1 MKDIYEVE
9 IFQERGFQRK
19 ECESCGRNFWTLDQD
34 RRTCGDTP
42 CDDYTFIDDPP
53 IEKEYT
59 HSEMEDEFLS
69 FFEESDHAAIERY
82 PVVARWR
89 DDIYLTIASIAD
101 FQPWVTS
108 GEAPPPANPLVVS
121 QPSIRLNDI
130 DNVGRS
136 GRHFTLFFMG
146 GHHAF
151 NREDNQIYWN
161 DETVA
166 LCHNFLVDALGIDPA
181 EITYVED
188 FWEGGGNAG
197 EDFEVNVKGLELAT
211 LVFMRYGFENGDR
224 HELPLKIVDTGYG
237 IERLVW
243 ASQGTPTSYEAIFA
257 PEVSKIKKMAG
268 VPSPPEDILRKHS
281 KLAGLMDIETG
292 RDLGMLRSRVSEET
306 GVEISELDRMMVPL
320 ENVHAIAD
328 HLRCLAF
335 MFGDGITPSN
345 EAGGY
350 LSRLVL
356 RRTSRLMRD
365 LELEESLTELMSLEL
380 DQLASD
386 FPRLGEK
393 RDYILEVVDLEEKR
407 YQETLDEGKRLV
419 SRKAS
424 SLKKEGK
431 SKIPTK
437 YLIEF
442 YDSHGLPP
450 EIVDEIAEKEGIEVD
465 VPEDFYMEV
474 AELHSS
480 SEKEEEEGVKEYE
493 GLDLEGL
500 SETEPLYYKSPY
512 KTQFEAEILE
522 KSGDFVILDR
532 TAFFPEGGGQPSDQ
546 GILRSKGGEG
556 DLEVK
561 DVQKERGIVIHEI
574 GQNDFEVGEEV
585 MGEIDW
591 DLRSTYMRH
600 HTATHVLLGALRKK
614 LGDHVWQHGVQK
626 GEESSR
632 LDFSHFKRISDEE
645 LREIEKMANRI
656 VFQNRD
662 VDSFWMDRN
671 EAEKKYG
678 HSLYQGGVVPGR
690 EIRIVDIEDWNA
702 QACAGTHCTKTG
714 EVGLIKIIGRERIQD
729 GVERLIF
736 ASGEPVL
743 EAIQGQEKMV
753 MQTAEV
759 LRSDPDEIDESV
771 QKLFDQWKEAEK
783 KLDSTL
789 ARLAKL
795 QADKIEG
802 EAEKFNDVE
811 IISEQVE
818 AGESEELIQIGENL
832 VEGND
837 RRVAILG
844 SGDGSASLVVMAG
857 EHAIEHGIH
866 CGEIASEAAKSLGGG
881 GGGKPKI
888 GQGGGSRVENLEE
901 AIKTAVESCKKR
913 VKGD

>member
-9 IFQERGFQRK
+9 IFQEQGFQRK
-19 ECESCGRNFWTLDQD
+19 ECESCGRNFWTLDPD

-42 CDDYTFIDDPP
+42 CDEYTFIDDPP
-53 IEKEYT
+53 IDKEYT
-59 HSEMEDEFLS
+59 HSEMENEFLS
-69 FFEESDHAAIERY
+69 FFEGSDHTTIERY

-151 NREDNQIYWN
+151 NSRDNQIYWN

-166 LCHNFLVDALGIDPA
+166 LCHDFLVNALDIEPA

-211 LVFMRYGFENGDR
+211 LVFMHYGFENGDR
-224 HELPLKIVDTGYG
+224 YELPLKIVDTGYG

-243 ASQGTPTSYEAIFA
+243 ASQGTPNSYEAIFS
-257 PEVSKIKKMAG
+257 PEVSKIKEMAG
-268 VPSPPEDILRKHS
+268 VSSPPEDILRKHS

-292 RDLGMLRSRVSEET
+292 RDLEMLRSRVSEEV
-306 GVEISELDRMMVPL
+306 GVDISELDRMMVPL
-320 ENVHAIAD
+320 ENVYAIAD

-356 RRTSRLMRD
+356 RRTLRLMRD
-365 LELEESLTELMSLEL
+365 LELEKPLTELMSLEL
-380 DQLASD
+380 DQLESG
-386 FPRLGEK
+386 FPQLGEK

-407 YQETLDEGKRLV
+407 YQETLDEGRRLV

-431 SKIPTK
+431 SRIPTQD
-437 YLIEF
+437 LIEF

-450 EIVDEIAEKEGIEVD
+450 EIVDEVAQKEGIEVD
-465 VPEDFYMEV
+465 VPEDFYMKV
-474 AELHSS
+474 AESHSS
-480 SEKEEEEGVKEYE
+480 SEKETDEKEKEFE
-493 GLDLEGL
+493 GLDLENL
-500 SETEPLYYKSPY
+500 SETEPIYYDNPY
-512 KTQFEAEILE
+512 KTQFEAKILE
-522 KSGDFVILDR
+522 KSGDFVVLDR
-532 TAFFPEGGGQPSDQ
+532 TAFFPEGGGQPPDQ
-546 GILRSKGGEG
+546 GVLRSKEG
-556 DLEVK
+556 DEELEVK
-561 DVQKERGIVIHEI
+561 DVQKENNIVIHEI
-574 GQNDFEVGEEV
+574 DQNNFEPGEEV
-585 MGEIDW
+585 VGRIDW

-626 GEESSR
+626 GKESSR
-632 LDFSHFKRISDEE
+632 LDVSHFKRISDEE

-656 VFQNRD
+656 VFQDRN
-662 VDSFWMDRN
+662 VDSFWMERN

-690 EIRIVDIEDWNA
+690 KIRIVDIEDWNA

-743 EAIQGQEKMV
+743 EAIQRQEKRV
-753 MQTAEV
+753 NEAAEI
-759 LRSDPDEIDESV
+759 LRSEPDEIDDAV
-771 QKLFDQWKEAEK
+771 QKIFGQWKEAK
-783 KLDSTL
+783 RKVDATL
-789 ARLAKL
+789 TRLAKL
-795 QADKIEG
+795 QADKIEKNT
-802 EAEKFNDVE
+802 EKFDGIDIVAE
-811 IISEQVE
+811 EVE
-818 AGESEELIQIGENL
+818 ADEFEELIQIGENL
-832 VEGND
+832 VEGNEG
-837 RRVAILG
+837 RVVILG
-844 SGDGSASLVVMAG
+844 SGNGSASLVVMAG
-857 EHAIEHGIH
+857 RDALSRGVH
-866 CGEIASEAAKSLGGG
+866 CGRIASKAAKPLGGG
-881 GGGKPKI
+881 GGGKPQV
-888 GQGGGSRVENLEE
+888 GQGGGSEVENLEE
-901 AIKTAVESCKKR
+901 AIKTAVEICKKQ
-913 VKGD
+913 VKGE